1 MPTLSIEAQR
11 AQVRSRKQWLAS
23 AAFALLSL
31 VYLAQCASPLRLI
44 NDGVDYL
51 LQASS
56 ALDGHG
62 FLIHGVRSMRPA
74 GYPALIYGLAKL
86 GLGTSWAIVGL
97 NCLLLAIGCWASY
110 HILRRSF
117 EFSAK
122 TAQIICILTLLSFV
136 MVRNVA
142 YPLSDVS
149 YFGLSAPCAWMLL
162 IAEFKAG
169 GQRWRWFIAAVP
181 LILVCIAVR
190 TIGIVLIPAFF
201 WAAIG
206 GMEGAKKI
214 YPVLRRYR
222 FLLAAVV
229 VVLFVLGGILL
240 VHSRYWQFNAHIF
253 FHRGI
258 IRSAL
263 SNLQDHTSE
272 FGEMLLNVPLS
283 RLPSAL
289 VWPARILGG
298 AAMLVFFLGLW
309 TRRGHIDSLLW
320 SVVFGSCIV
329 LGYPW
334 FDTRLWLPFLPFLM
348 GYTLL
353 GFRRIFSS
361 HVLHPA
367 MFAYVCWF
375 CLLGI
380 AALAFSTRLT
390 FAGPRFPDL
399 YGDGNYRATYKFALF
414 GEQPTGNAK
423 VDPDALYLLQ
433 RFEPRAR
440 K

>member
-11 AQVRSRKQWLAS
+11 PQVRSKNDWLVL
-23 AAFALLSL
+23 AAFILLALI
-31 VYLAQCASPLRLI
+31 YLAQCASPLRLI

-62 FLIHGVRSMRPA
+62 FLVHGVRSMRPA
-74 GYPALIYGLAKL
+74 GYPILIYLLAKL

-97 NCLLLAIGCWASY
+97 NCLLLGVGCWASY
-110 HILRRSF
+110 HVLRRSF
-117 EFSAK
+117 EFSAQ
-122 TAQIICILTLLSFV
+122 TAQIICLFTLLSFV
-136 MVRNVA
+136 MVRNVG

-149 YFGLSAPCAWMLL
+149 YFGLSTPCAWMLL
-162 IAEFKAG
+162 NGEFKAG
-169 GQRWRWFIAAVP
+169 GRRWGWLLAAVP
-181 LILVCIAVR
+181 LMLVCIAVR
-190 TIGIVLIPAFF
+190 TIGIVLVPAFL
-201 WAAIG
+201 WAALG
-206 GMEGAKKI
+206 GMVGAKKI
-214 YPVLRRYR
+214 YPALRPYR
-222 FLLAAVV
+222 FLLLSAVAGLV
-229 VVLFVLGGILL
+229 ALGAVLLF
-240 VHSRYWQFNAHIF
+240 HSRYWQFNAHIF

-258 IRSAL
+258 LRSAW

-272 FGEMLLNVPLS
+272 WGEIVLNVPLS

-289 VWPARILGG
+289 ALPAKILGG
-298 AAMLVFFLGLW
+298 SGLVVFFVGLW
-309 TRRGHIDSLLW
+309 TKRDRIDSLFW
-320 SVVFGSCIV
+320 NVVLGSCIV

-353 GFRRIFSS
+353 GLRRIFSS
-361 HVLHPA
+361 SLLRPA
-367 MFAYVCWF
+367 MFAYACWF

-390 FAGPRFPDL
+390 FAGARFPDL
-399 YGDGNYRATYKFALF
+399 YGDGNYRPTYKLALL
-414 GEQPTGNAK
+414 GEQTTGK
-423 VDPDALYLLQ
+423 IDTDALYLLR
-433 RFEPRAR
+433 RFEPRAQ